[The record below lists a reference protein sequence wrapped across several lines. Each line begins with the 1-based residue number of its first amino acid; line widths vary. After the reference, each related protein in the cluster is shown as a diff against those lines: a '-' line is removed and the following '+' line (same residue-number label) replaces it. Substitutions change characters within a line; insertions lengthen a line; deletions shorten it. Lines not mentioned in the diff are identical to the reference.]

1 MMERDTREKKGN
13 KQVKSSP
20 KGDDSSLSLESCVS
34 AFLSKHKG
42 EQSLGVFA
50 AKLGIPKES
59 LSRYINCEQSMTL
72 GTLQKIASALG
83 IKPINILSNRKK
95 KAAR

>member
-1 MMERDTREKKGN
+1 MERDSSARKKRR
-13 KQVKSSP
+13 QEKSSP
-20 KGDDSSLSLESCVS
+20 KGDDMTISLEARVS
-34 AFLSKHKG
+34 IFLSRHKG

-59 LSRYINCEQSMTL
+59 LSRYLNCEQSMTL

-83 IKPINILSNRKK
+83 VKPNSLLSNYKK
-95 KAAR
+95 RSAG